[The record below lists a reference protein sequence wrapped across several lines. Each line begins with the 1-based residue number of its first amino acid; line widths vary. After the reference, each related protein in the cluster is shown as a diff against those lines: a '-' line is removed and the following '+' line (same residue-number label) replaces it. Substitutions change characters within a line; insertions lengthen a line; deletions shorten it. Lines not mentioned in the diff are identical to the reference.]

1 MADLRINQVHLVAAL
16 KMVELSEKKPADIL
30 SSIHLMSE
38 DEQLKKE
45 VFPTSNVKI
54 TSLNRALN
62 PLTLYSKSGDKVSSM
77 VHMNDSINTLKCK
90 MLYH

>member
-45 VFPTSNVKI
+45 VFPTSNVRI
-54 TSLNRALN
+54 TSLNRALKPIN
-62 PLTLYSKSGDKVSSM
+62 NNVKVGIKYQ
-77 VHMNDSINTLKCK
+77 VWGT
-90 MLYH
+90 